1 MGFASRPHDD
11 AAAPGQTGAELPL
24 PPRPR
29 RSLWTIL
36 ALLALAAL
44 VVASF
49 VTLDLQW
56 RDLFSAQGLGAMA
69 QFVRGFFPPETG
81 PVFLWLT
88 ARAALETLAMSLLGT
103 ALAAVGGLAL
113 ALLASAATTQTRGQR
128 GWRSG
133 RSALRGLALAIL
145 NLLRAV
151 PELIWA
157 VLLLIAAG
165 LGPMAGTL
173 ALALHTS
180 GVLGRLF
187 AQSLESA
194 APDVAQALRL
204 RGVGALQTFAWA
216 TWPQIA
222 PQLLSYTLYRWENNI
237 RAATVLG
244 IVGAGGLGQM
254 LSYHLGLFHMRET
267 GTVLLAMLLLVA
279 VVDGSSF
286 AIRRVMAR

>member
-1 MGFASRPHDD
+1 MGFASRLHD

-113 ALLASAATTQTRGQR
+113 ALLASGAPAQARGQR
-128 GWRSG
+128 GG
-133 RSALRGLALAIL
+133 RTALRGLALAIL

-194 APDVAQALRL
+194 APEVAQALRL
-204 RGVGALQTFAWA
+204 RGAGALQTFAWA